1 MAEPEPAL
9 PTNTLMVK
17 GASIFQKFKDF
28 VMENKM
34 TIGIVVAVVGLIVVV
49 VMFFRNYVNRM
60 FQQNTGETRKP
71 KKAEKTCEVIF
82 FYTTWCPY
90 CKKALPIWQEF
101 SKQWNGKVKN
111 GYMMQMSEVD
121 CDADEAT
128 ANRFEVN
135 GYPTIKCLMNGKS
148 TDFDAK
154 PSLSTLN
161 QFLDSCFSP

>member
-1 MAEPEPAL
+1 
-9 PTNTLMVK
+9 
-17 GASIFQKFKDF
+17 
-28 VMENKM
+28 
-34 TIGIVVAVVGLIVVV
+34 
-49 VMFFRNYVNRM
+49 
-60 FQQNTGETRKP
+60 
-71 KKAEKTCEVIF
+71 
-82 FYTTWCPY
+82 
-90 CKKALPIWQEF
+90 
-101 SKQWNGKVKN
+101 
-111 GYMMQMSEVD
+111 MSEVD